1 MTHPEELLA
10 AYVDGA
16 LEEHERVVLD
26 AHLATCETCREEV
39 ALASRARQALA
50 GLPEVPMPVGVTR
63 PVVAEVARQMAKPAP
78 TSWRARAYA
87 AAGLAAAAALV
98 AVIALGNLGGVGSNG
113 DAGGGGAG
121 AERPAPTESAAT
133 AESGAIAL
141 EHQATDYGPETVQEL
156 AAVAAERS
164 AGGAAPTAAD
174 SAAFADDPAF
184 ECVARGFSATPRDQL
199 VRLIEARYEG
209 EPAYLAV
216 FLSSPKA
223 GEPPDAVLV
232 WVVAK
237 RNCSPIFFIQQ
248 SI

>member
-10 AYVDGA
+10 GYVDGA

-39 ALASRARQALA
+39 ALASRARQVLA

-63 PVVAEVARQMAKPAP
+63 PVVAEVARQMAKPTP

-98 AVIALGNLGGVGSNG
+98 AVIALGNLGGVGS
-113 DAGGGGAG
+113 DAGGGGG
-121 AERPAPTESAAT
+121 VAEGPAPAESAT
-133 AESGAIAL
+133 AAQSAAAPLERQAIDYDPES
-141 EHQATDYGPETVQEL
+141 VQEL
-156 AAVAAERS
+156 AAVAADRS
-164 AGGAAPTAAD
+164 AEGAAPSAED
-174 SAAFADDPAF
+174 SAAFVDDPAF
-184 ECVARGFSATPRDQL
+184 ECVARGSSVTPRDRL

-223 GEPPDAVLV
+223 GEPPDTVLV
-232 WVVAK
+232 WIVAK
-237 RNCSPIFFIQQ
+237 RGCSPIFFIQQ
-248 SI
+248 GI

>member
-10 AYVDGA
+10 GYVDGA

-98 AVIALGNLGGVGSNG
+98 AVIVLGNLGGVGSNG
-113 DAGGGGAG
+113 GGAGGGV
-121 AERPAPTESAAT
+121 AEGPAPAESAT
-133 AESGAIAL
+133 AAASAAIAL
-141 EHQATDYGPETVQEL
+141 ERQAIDYDPESVREL
-156 AAVAAERS
+156 ADVAAERS
-164 AGGAAPTAAD
+164 AGGAAPSAED
-174 SAAFADDPAF
+174 SAAFVDDPAF
-184 ECVARGFSATPRDQL
+184 ECVARGSSVTPGDRL

-216 FLSSPKA
+216 FLSNPKA
-223 GEPPDAVLV
+223 GEPPDTVLV

-237 RNCSPIFFIQQ
+237 RGCSPIFFIQLH
-248 SI
+248 I